1 MRWVI
6 HILVVLSFTACLKED
21 ERASDFE
28 IRHELK
34 DNKWKS
40 QWVEGTLQNLSS
52 TPANKV
58 KVQMKTYQGRVLA
71 DTRIFNIKETLFPG
85 DVTQFCE
92 TVGDTI
98 SRVEFMIVKVE

>member
-1 MRWVI
+1 MRLVI
-6 HILVVLSFTACLKED
+6 YVLVILSFTACLKED

-34 DNKWKS
+34 DKKWKS

-71 DTRIFNIKETLFPG
+71 NTRVFNIKETLFSG
-85 DVTQFCE
+85 DVAQFCE

-98 SRVEFMIVKVE
+98 SRVELMIVKVE